1 MATRKP
7 NGVSFASL
15 AGKKPAKKAAAKGQI
30 KYWSFSL
37 YNTHKQCPL
46 KAKLNAV
53 DKIKEPGNDAMQRGN
68 DVHKLCEDYIKG
80 IIRSEEHT
88 SELQSLMR
96 NSYAVL

>member
-68 DVHKLCEDYIKG
+68 DVHKLCED
-80 IIRSEEHT
+80 RSQERRVGAECVRTCRARWSRCH
-88 SELQSLMR
+88 QI
-96 NSYAVL
+96 